1 MASRVRCFARRISW
15 ITIPAFGER
24 GGAMALQKRQC
35 KISREGGD
43 IVIELRALKAQPI
56 EGVLSTLRGQ
66 IVPPEPR
73 SDESVVVWLLS
84 PREISG
90 CVFYGVVTP
99 VGRIWGAPKY
109 ERRISQDG
117 HLLTGLPNPAVIT
130 THKLHPGEYVG
141 PPEAVRFI

>member
-1 MASRVRCFARRISW
+1 
-15 ITIPAFGER
+15 
-24 GGAMALQKRQC
+24 MALQKRQC
-35 KISREGGD
+35 KIDRAGGE
-43 IVIELRALKAQPI
+43 IVIELRAQKAQPM

-66 IVPPEPR
+66 VVGPEPK
-73 SDESVVVWLLS
+73 SDESVVVWRLS

-99 VGRIWGAPKY
+99 MGRLWGAPKY

-117 HLLTGLPNPAVIT
+117 QLLTGLPNPALFT